1 MTFVTYH
8 KTFRP
13 YSLTFFN
20 HNNHASL
27 VFKLF
32 RLSGFGFHF
41 LPNNIDLKSAFD
53 LGAPS
58 DFWVAPFEPLD
69 VEDDDDDATALGTN
83 DNWLL
88 PFPLEPSDSPEPSEG
103 PDWGVGPPGFLGGG
117 RLIST
122 ESCLPLKSDPSV
134 AMSAW
139 KIWQSLRFVITVKT
153 FCRELAPSGVRNL
166 PIGLKNKC

>member
-1 MTFVTYH
+1 MFVDI
-8 KTFRP
+8 
-13 YSLTFFN
+13 LQLV
-20 HNNHASL
+20 NNHASL
-27 VFKLF
+27 VFKLVW
-32 RLSGFGFHF
+32 LSGFGFHF
-41 LPNNIDLKSAFD
+41 LPNSIDLKSALD
-53 LGAPS
+53 LGCPPAPS
-58 DFWVAPFEPLD
+58 DFWVVPFDPLD
-69 VEDDDDDATALGTN
+69 VAGVEVDDDATALGTN
-83 DNWLL
+83 DSWLL

-139 KIWQSLRFVITVKT
+139 KIWKSLRFLITVKT

-166 PIGLKNKC
+166 QIGLKK